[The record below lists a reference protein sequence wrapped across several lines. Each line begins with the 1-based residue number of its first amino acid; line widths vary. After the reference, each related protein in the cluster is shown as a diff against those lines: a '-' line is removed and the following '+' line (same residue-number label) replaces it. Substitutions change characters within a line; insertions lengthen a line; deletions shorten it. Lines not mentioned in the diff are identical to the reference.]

1 VSDSMVACF
10 KSLAVNK
17 QVKIFML
24 IMLENTI
31 NILIY
36 NKTINLGANKYLFHI
51 SSIKGLRPGINDR

>member
-10 KSLAVNK
+10 TSLSANK

-36 NKTINLGANKYLFHI
+36 NKIINLGAHKYLFHI
-51 SSIKGLRPGINDR
+51 SSIKGLRPGIYDK